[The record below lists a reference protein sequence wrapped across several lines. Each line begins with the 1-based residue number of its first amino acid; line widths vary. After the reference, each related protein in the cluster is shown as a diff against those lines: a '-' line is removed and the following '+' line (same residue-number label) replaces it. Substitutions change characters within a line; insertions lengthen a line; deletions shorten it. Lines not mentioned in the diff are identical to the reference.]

1 MNATFKSIVGSL
13 GNAKDGFVTL
23 FNVLVNAGQTAFTE
37 LDLSIVS
44 FRKNILETL
53 QEVSNFEILGE
64 QIGIKDFSEDINV
77 ANTEIE
83 ALNTQLSD
91 LKKETADSSFSKGIE
106 QITAA
111 FDDFNTKTETT
122 IGLQVELAQEIQNTE
137 IEVLQLERGLSNLR
151 GEQEKFLAIAE
162 DDNLSFQ
169 RRRENFELLKEA
181 SEDFDRDWET
191 PF

>member
-1 MNATFKSIVGSL
+1 MKSNETIGIIGLLTQIVDLFGQSREGSVEFQKALAVVNATFKSIVGSL

-83 ALNTQLSD
+83 ALNTQGS
-91 LKKETADSSFSKGIE
+91 
-106 QITAA
+106 
-111 FDDFNTKTETT
+111 
-122 IGLQVELAQEIQNTE
+122 
-137 IEVLQLERGLSNLR
+137 
-151 GEQEKFLAIAE
+151 
-162 DDNLSFQ
+162 
-169 RRRENFELLKEA
+169 
-181 SEDFDRDWET
+181 
-191 PF
+191 